1 MIEFGWGA
9 ALLTF
14 LTLQRIAELWWARQ
28 NERRLFAAG
37 GVEYGRSHLVLI
49 VLVHAAWLIGMWAL
63 AYDRPVEPLFLVIVV
78 LFQIGRFWVLGTL
91 GRRWTIRII
100 VVRGEKL
107 VTRGPYR
114 WLWHPNYVVVTG
126 EIAALPLALGLPLY
140 ALAFSI
146 LNAVVLAT
154 RIPAENVAL
163 LNSQKDFWQTTHK
176 STTQSLSDLPK
187 VANRKGAR

>member
-1 MIEFGWGA
+1 MIEFGGGA
-9 ALLTF
+9 ALLAF

-37 GVEYGRSHLVLI
+37 GVGYGRSHLVLI

-78 LFQIGRFWVLGTL
+78 LFQIGRFWVLATL

-100 VVRGEKL
+100 VVLGEKL

-114 WLWHPNYVVVTG
+114 WLRHPNYVVVTG
-126 EIAALPLALGLPLY
+126 EIASVPLALGLPLY

-146 LNAVVLAT
+146 LNAVVLAI
-154 RIPAENVAL
+154 RIPAENAAI
-163 LNSQKDFWQTTHK
+163 LNNQKDFWQTEPK
-176 STTQSLSDLPK
+176 STT
-187 VANRKGAR
+187 R